1 VVPGG
6 NTSGFSTTP
15 GGHPFQNSPTFSP
28 CLDSGG
34 VFLSS
39 PRPSSFQCLDSGGV
53 SSFRSCLK
61 TEPPSENKRVSF
73 SFGVVDNERKAKE
86 RAEEKAK
93 RREMTEKFFK
103 KQLSRFETQF
113 VPVGTKNSP
122 SEKF

>member
-1 VVPGG
+1 MVPGG

-15 GGHPFQNSPTFSP
+15 GGHPFQDFPTLRP

-34 VFLSS
+34 VFHS

-86 RAEEKAK
+86 RAEERAK
-93 RREMTEKFFK
+93 RRETTEKFFK

-113 VPVGTKNSP
+113 VPVDTKLAMRV
-122 SEKF
+122 